1 MTTQWTAEEMAALDA
16 VIAEY
21 TQRIADRKA
30 EIEALKAEIERLRAE
45 QWTPV
50 EDGEYRCECDPACT
64 SLLQI
69 ASDADSDSMAV
80 WMRDEDQIGLVHLHG
95 LRLCKR
101 GAA

>member
-16 VIAEY
+16 VIADY
-21 TQRIADRKA
+21 QQRIVALEA
-30 EIEALKAEIERLRAE
+30 EVAQLRAE

-50 EDGEYRCECDPACT
+50 ADGKYRCQCDPACT

-69 ASDADSDSMAV
+69 ASDADSDAMAV
-80 WMRDEDQIGLVHLHG
+80 WMRDEEQIGLVHLHG